1 MLKLLQLDRVLQMVK
16 LTVLQLLPASI
27 AIAIAIAMAGAVVAA
42 Q

>member
-1 MLKLLQLDRVLQMVK
+1 MLKLLQLDRLLQMVK

-27 AIAIAIAMAGAVVAA
+27 AIAISIAIAGAVVAA